1 MLSYKI
7 KLNFIHP
14 DTRHYLNFVVG
25 YNVNIYD
32 SMNLGKTYLIG
43 TKLLLKDDA
52 VFTIKLDNLEGVKFK
67 YLIRKYMKDNWK
79 VRVKDITIKHINNIH
94 NNHNYLVLV
103 KHLNKKLKN
112 INNRISS
119 VDKITWRT
127 FYEMYTPQDTEDL
140 ETDEIYSKLG
150 TTKENNTSKINI
162 NGRETTL
169 VEIYKIISKII

>member
-1 MLSYKI
+1 M
-7 KLNFIHP
+7 
-14 DTRHYLNFVVG
+14 
-25 YNVNIYD
+25 
-32 SMNLGKTYLIG
+32 
-43 TKLLLKDDA
+43 
-52 VFTIKLDNLEGVKFK
+52 
-67 YLIRKYMKDNWK
+67 
-79 VRVKDITIKHINNIH
+79 
-94 NNHNYLVLV
+94 

>member
-1 MLSYKI
+1 
-7 KLNFIHP
+7 
-14 DTRHYLNFVVG
+14 
-25 YNVNIYD
+25 
-32 SMNLGKTYLIG
+32 
-43 TKLLLKDDA
+43 
-52 VFTIKLDNLEGVKFK
+52 
-67 YLIRKYMKDNWK
+67 MKDNWK